1 MNKKIK
7 VLFLILTILISLFL
21 IYKISETY
29 ALFYSESE
37 GRVSEKL
44 GNWTIKVNNKDVSN
58 GIIEQFNVEQL
69 KLESDQNVKEGKI
82 APGLEGSFS
91 ITIDPTDTDVSI
103 RYDIVFDMS
112 LLNTEN
118 IKLAKVEKVDSE
130 ELVKTGENTYRVAT
144 VAEAS
149 EEGFTSAKVVAG
161 SITIKGLDDDASY
174 YLEETVA
181 PDGYNKLTSRVEV
194 RLTGTI
200 AADNTSSVVV
210 SGAESTTVEYAQDTV
225 SIINITGSL
234 LPTTGGMGTI
244 LFVTIGSVLV
254 LGFGVLLVT
263 KLRMSKT
270 VL

>member
-130 ELVKTGENTYRVAT
+130 ELVKTGENTYTGIISLSDIKQGKKDKIEVILNW
-144 VAEAS
+144 EDI
-149 EEGFTSAKVVAG
+149 EE
-161 SITIKGLDDDASY
+161 Y
-174 YLEETVA
+174 
-181 PDGYNKLTSRVEV
+181 DG
-194 RLTGTI
+194 
-200 AADNTSSVVV
+200 
-210 SGAESTTVEYAQDTV
+210 QDTELGKV
-225 SIINITGSL
+225 KGNKISIPIT
-234 LPTTGGMGTI
+234 
-244 LFVTIGSVLV
+244 VTITQYLSE
-254 LGFGVLLVT
+254 
-263 KLRMSKT
+263 KIIPI
-270 VL
+270 